1 MACWFRVLLC
11 RVNSFQVEL
20 VYFVSVSFLGFGF
33 LKALKPKTY
42 PSFKPRDLD
51 FFFTSVSATTVS
63 SMSTVEMEVFS
74 NSQLIVLTV
83 LMFIG
88 GEVFTSMAGL
98 FLSRFR
104 AKMLPNVEEK
114 VASVLS
120 SRSSSTNNDI
130 ELGEVSVTVTAR
142 GTNNSV
148 SANPESENM
157 SFPCRKNMWSSD
169 VRDPNLVYNSKKLL
183 SYVVLGYLMVVQ
195 TAGTALVYVYM
206 AVVSSARDVLRNKNL
221 NLLTFSAFTTVSTF
235 VNCGFI
241 PTNEN
246 MMVFSKNS
254 GLLLILIPQA
264 LVGNTLFPPCLRVF
278 TWLVGKLAVKSP
290 KSRYYVDF
298 LLENTKEIGYLHLF
312 PSRQSWF
319 LVETMVGLVVIQWA
333 MLVVMEWSS
342 AAFGGLNSYQK
353 IIGGI
358 FQSVNSRHSGETIMD
373 ISVISPAILVLF
385 VVTMYLPPYFSFFPV
400 KKEEEKNQEKRRKRK
415 GKIVKNLIFSQLSY
429 LVIFIILICI
439 TEREKI
445 KKDPLNFNVF
455 NITLEVI
462 SAYGNV
468 GFTAGYSCKRRLN
481 PDGYCEDKWYGF
493 AGRWSDDGK
502 IILILVMIFG
512 RLKKFNMNGG
522 KAWRNL
528 S

>member
-1 MACWFRVLLC
+1 MEVKYYFSRLPKTLQHLFSCSCHRLGCLSSSIYCRMACWFRVLLC

-142 GTNNSV
+142 GTNKSV

-385 VVTMYLPPYFSFFPV
+385 VVTM
-400 KKEEEKNQEKRRKRK
+400 
-415 GKIVKNLIFSQLSY
+415 
-429 LVIFIILICI
+429 
-439 TEREKI
+439 
-445 KKDPLNFNVF
+445 
-455 NITLEVI
+455 
-462 SAYGNV
+462 
-468 GFTAGYSCKRRLN
+468 
-481 PDGYCEDKWYGF
+481 
-493 AGRWSDDGK
+493 
-502 IILILVMIFG
+502 
-512 RLKKFNMNGG
+512 
-522 KAWRNL
+522 
-528 S
+528 